1 MKVFSHSVEENLE
14 VYSSLSLWD
23 QVLGYCLTVFK
34 FPRPDMRIF
43 ESGNNGETDLW
54 KTYP

>member
-1 MKVFSHSVEENLE
+1 MKVLSHFVEENLE

-23 QVLGYCLTVFK
+23 QVLGYCLTVSK
-34 FPRPDMRIF
+34 FPRLDVRTF

-54 KTYP
+54 RTYP